1 MNDKKK
7 LGSKLRCRVAKKKPA
22 EKIVIARKAR
32 VSSKSSDDGMSIK
45 AVKAPIVRAK
55 RVSSGSS
62 DQPKPI
68 DDGLVQ

>member
-1 MNDKKK
+1 MNNKKK
-7 LGSKLRCRVAKKKPA
+7 LGSKPRCRVVKKKP
-22 EKIVIARKAR
+22 EKKVVQPRKAR

-68 DDGLVQ
+68 DDGSVQ

>member
-32 VSSKSSDDGMSIK
+32 VSSKS
-45 AVKAPIVRAK
+45 
-55 RVSSGSS
+55 
-62 DQPKPI
+62 
-68 DDGLVQ
+68 

>member
-32 VSSKSSDDGMSIK
+32 VSSKSSDDGISIK
-45 AVKAPIVRAK
+45 SVKAPVVRAK
-55 RVSSGSS
+55 RVSSKSS
-62 DQPKPI
+62 DEPS
-68 DDGLVQ
+68 